1 MCKIL
6 CCISASA
13 ASFFFLFFQIKLNLR
28 HLQTPDTK
36 LNLQSSLSMDWS
48 SQHHVYLWYSIV
60 LERQGGYS
68 TRAFFSY
75 TGEGQWSYHLP
86 QTGNCLEKSKRS
98 TKRTRVVILGKIT
111 PENMFK
117 LTVVLLCHQ
126 QHQSLLSCTITLSFK
141 YKTNPNAA
149 VWLLIHIKSSKPSER
164 PQMEMFLYVIL
175 LFIFQDVFKYIQN
188 FYHFLFSFNYNMVQQ
203 VFGKSSWL
211 KFLKKVF

>member
-1 MCKIL
+1 MLHLCF
-6 CCISASA
+6 CCIIL
-13 ASFFFLFFQIKLNLR
+13 FFFFFKSSSTSDIYR
-28 HLQTPDTK
+28 HLIPSST
-36 LNLQSSLSMDWS
+36 LEIQSSLSMDWS